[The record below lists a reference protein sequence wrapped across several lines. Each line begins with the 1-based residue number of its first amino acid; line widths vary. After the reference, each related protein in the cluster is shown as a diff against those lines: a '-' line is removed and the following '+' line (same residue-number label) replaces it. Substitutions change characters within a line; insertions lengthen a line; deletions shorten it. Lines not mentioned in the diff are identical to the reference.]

1 MKEVRKYQLANLYV
15 QVDLCAEHATKPP
28 AKLPPLVVATAEPT
42 RLGICEACGTR
53 DPWFTLGP
61 PEKCL
66 GIALLGFACHLLV
79 AL

>member
-1 MKEVRKYQLANLYV
+1 MKEVRKYKLANLYV
-15 QVDLCAEHATKPP
+15 TIDLCEEHATKPP
-28 AKLPPLVVATAEPT
+28 VKLPPLAVSVPEPA

-53 DPWFTLGP
+53 DPWFVLGP

-66 GIALLGFACHLLV
+66 GIALFGFACHLLA